1 MLHATRLGSNG
12 ILRRCLCN
20 RSYSTNTVAHFAS
33 AQSDQPAS
41 LSYNDTLIPYRWLR
55 DSCQCPSCV
64 HPSTRQKL
72 HRTSDIPADILPA
85 SDGIRAG
92 KEGVEITWVNGHVSH
107 YPNTFLGL
115 YSSPKKL
122 RAFHRDVDEK
132 RWDKDAI
139 QSVSNLFLPYAS
151 LQAPAGLLAAITQ
164 LTQYG
169 LLFVTN
175 VPPERTTNETCELRA
190 LATRFGEIRET
201 FYGQTWDV
209 KNVPNSKNI
218 AYTNVDLGL
227 HMDLLYF
234 AHPPRFQ
241 ILHCLRNRVDGG
253 ASYFVDALH
262 AAETLRESHPEDFEV
277 LAETPVAFHY
287 INDGHHLHYSH
298 PTIQLAPLPLDAAPG
313 PRPVAH
319 INYSPPF
326 QAPLPLS
333 TPPAFYSAL
342 SRFVDILES
351 PALRFEYLLREG
363 DAVLFD
369 NRRVLHA
376 RMGFKDRDEDSSA
389 GAAGSPN
396 RWLKGC
402 YLEADAVLDRG
413 RVLRERLQAS

>member
-1 MLHATRLGSNG
+1 MLQATRLGIYNSA
-12 ILRRCLCN
+12 RRHH
-20 RSYSTNTVAHFAS
+20 RQYSTIVSHFVS
-33 AQSDQPAS
+33 PQPAS
-41 LSYNDTLIPYRWLR
+41 LSYNDVLLPYRWLR

-72 HRTSDIPADILPA
+72 HRTSDIPVDILPA
-85 SDGIRAG
+85 GDGISVAKG
-92 KEGVEITWVNGHVSH
+92 GVEITWVTGHVSH
-107 YPNTFLGL
+107 YPDSFLEL

-122 RAFHRDVDEK
+122 HAFHRDVDA
-132 RWDKDAI
+132 RPWDKAAI

-164 LTQYG
+164 LMLYG

-175 VPPERTTNETCELRA
+175 VPTEGTTNDACELRT

-262 AAETLRESHPEDFEV
+262 ASESLRESHPEDFSI
-277 LAETPVAFHY
+277 LTETPVAFHY

-298 PTIQLAPLPLDAAPG
+298 PTIQLAPPLAGA
-313 PRPVAH
+313 PRPIAH

-342 SRFVDILES
+342 SRFVDVLER
-351 PALRFEYLLREG
+351 PTLRFEYLLREG

-376 RMGFKDRDEDSSA
+376 RMAFKDRDNNPGSNA
-389 GAAGSPN
+389 SPN

-413 RVLRERLQAS
+413 RVLRERLT